1 MLVDRL
7 PPQDLLAEESV
18 LASCLLDAESLETAL
33 NILQPE
39 DFYKKAHQNI
49 FSTFQYLVRNK
60 KPVDLTTV
68 AGCLLSFK
76 KLEEVGG
83 APYLSELLNNCP
95 MATNIE
101 AYSENVKSK
110 AVLRKLIEVQAKNI
124 DACYSTT
131 DIPETLDN
139 IQKAILSIEI
149 NGHKDSYINMA
160 DMTYQSIER
169 YEALQEGRG
178 PAPVKTGFPTIDKL
192 TGGGF
197 RGSKL
202 IIIAGRPRMGKTSI
216 MLNMARNMAKNGDMV
231 GIFSIEMDK
240 EELDD
245 RFTASETG
253 INSLKLSSGK
263 WLNADD
269 WVRIAEASGEK
280 STWPII
286 IDDTGG
292 IGIMELKR
300 RSRVMKKA
308 GVKIIFID
316 QLSKIRSAIK
326 GSEYERRTDTVNE
339 LAILKKEL
347 RIPVVLLAQIR
358 RKYDNLSVK
367 KPTLENLK
375 STGALEEDTDIVLL
389 LHREYEYTKAD
400 EDKDKAELEIAKQ
413 RSGPERN
420 ILLNWTAKVTL
431 FTERHEEK

>member
-1 MLVDRL
+1 MLIDRL
-7 PPQDLLAEESV
+7 PPQDIMAEESV
-18 LASCLLDAESLETAL
+18 LASCMLDSESLETAL
-33 NILQPE
+33 DILQPE

-49 FSTFQYLVRNK
+49 FSTFQYLTRNK

-68 AGCLLSFK
+68 AGCLLNFK
-76 KLEEVGG
+76 KMDEVGG
-83 APYLSELLNNCP
+83 ASYLSELLNNCP
-95 MATNIE
+95 MATNIT
-101 AYSENVKSK
+101 AYSENVKTK
-110 AVLRKLIEVQAKNI
+110 AVLRKMIEVQVKNI
-124 DACYSTT
+124 DICYETT
-131 DIPETLDN
+131 DVKETLDN
-139 IQKAILSIEI
+139 VQNSILGIEI
-149 NGHKDSYINMA
+149 NNHNENCISMA
-160 DMTYQSIER
+160 DMTFQSIER
-169 YEALQEGRG
+169 YEALQEDRG
-178 PAPVKTGFPTIDKL
+178 PVPVRTGFPTVDKL

-216 MLNMARNMAKNGDMV
+216 MLNMARNMAKNGDKV

-245 RFTASETG
+245 RLTSSETG

-263 WLNADD
+263 WLSADD
-269 WVRIAEASGEK
+269 WERITEASAEK

-300 RSRVMKKA
+300 RARVMKKS
-308 GVKIIFID
+308 GVRIIFID

-339 LAILKKEL
+339 LAFLKKEL
-347 RIPVVLLAQIR
+347 RIPIVLLAQIR
-358 RKYDNLSVK
+358 RSYDNRKIK
-367 KPTLENLK
+367 KPTIEDLK

-389 LHREYEYTKAD
+389 LHREYEYTKAE
-400 EDKDKAELEIAKQ
+400 EDKNNAELEIAKQ

-420 ILLNWTAKVTL
+420 ILLNWTAKLTT
-431 FTERHEEK
+431 FTEKHEL